1 MTKIKCTHC
10 GDIIES
16 DGKGKFVQCSCG
28 KIYIDETEYYCRIG
42 GGKGDFTMIRE
53 AMIREGTTKDKL
65 LEIVN
70 HYGLM
75 KQLKYI
81 HSEYFE
87 LDEAILNER
96 EISFNSEGDIGDLLT
111 LDKAKGHIAE
121 EIADVIVMLKQFQYY
136 YKIEDKQIEEIMEH
150 KIDRQLERIDL
161 E

>member
-1 MTKIKCTHC
+1 MKN
-10 GDIIES
+10 
-16 DGKGKFVQCSCG
+16 
-28 KIYIDETEYYCRIG
+28 
-42 GGKGDFTMIRE
+42 
-53 AMIREGTTKDKL
+53 KL

-87 LDEAILNER
+87 LDEAIMDYHRSGWDFDYEDAQEL
-96 EISFNSEGDIGDLLT
+96 EIKYST
-111 LDKAKGHIAE
+111 HIAE
-121 EIADVIVMLKQFQYY
+121 EIADVMVMLKQFQYY
-136 YKIEDKQIEEIMEH
+136 HGIEDKLVEEIMEH